1 MDKYVL
7 KAEKITKEY
16 NKNTKVLIGIDL
28 EVQQGEFIAIVG
40 PSGSGKTTL
49 LNIIGGVDNPTS
61 GKIIVDG
68 NELNKMNENDK
79 TIFRRKKISFVFQ
92 DYNLIPVLNAY
103 ENIALVEELD
113 KKKVNEKEIDQ
124 YLKEFKIFDKKYNLP
139 AEMSGGQQQRVAI
152 IRAMINHPSIILA
165 DEPTG
170 NLDSKTS
177 ELVISLLK
185 EVSSKYKQTVLIIT
199 HSPKVA
205 ESCNRIIR
213 IEDGKIME
221 EEKNE
226 C

>member
-40 PSGSGKTTL
+40 LSGSGKTTL